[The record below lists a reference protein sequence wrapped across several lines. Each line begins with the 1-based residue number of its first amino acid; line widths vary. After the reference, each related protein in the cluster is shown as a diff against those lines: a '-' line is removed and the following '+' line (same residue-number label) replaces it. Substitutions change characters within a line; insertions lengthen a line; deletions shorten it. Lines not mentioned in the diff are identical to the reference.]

1 MCIFV
6 FLFFL
11 NDVFFFYL
19 PWNMSF
25 ITDFA
30 QLSWEFLFLS
40 ERITTLSW
48 NKECLHSLS
57 NKVKFNLCFLLSVH
71 RSFLGDLLRVTITFP
86 PWPWLM
92 EQPLWVTSNTMT
104 KRSCYCFCPERER
117 PKSTSTH
124 ILLTKAVIMP
134 KFNQQENTIPPCTRG
149 E

>member
-1 MCIFV
+1 MLKFFSWYMCIFV

-71 RSFLGDLLRVTITFP
+71 RSFLGDLLCHHNVPSVTLADGAAVVGHIQHYDKKKLLLFLSRKGKTQIHFYSHFID
-86 PWPWLM
+86 
-92 EQPLWVTSNTMT
+92 Q
-104 KRSCYCFCPERER
+104 SCD
-117 PKSTSTH
+117 H
-124 ILLTKAVIMP
+124 A
-134 KFNQQENTIPPCTRG
+134 
-149 E
+149 